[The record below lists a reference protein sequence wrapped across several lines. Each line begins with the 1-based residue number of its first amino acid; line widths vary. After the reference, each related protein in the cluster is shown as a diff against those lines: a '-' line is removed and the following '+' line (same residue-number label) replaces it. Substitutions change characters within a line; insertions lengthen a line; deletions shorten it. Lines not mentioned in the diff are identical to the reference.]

1 LSFKKVANGF
11 HVLYFNIFLKKQNN
25 KQCSCAKD
33 VTLKK
38 VSTKLVLIKKIKNRP
53 QAVFDLKK

>member
-1 LSFKKVANGF
+1 
-11 HVLYFNIFLKKQNN
+11 VLYFNIFLKKQNN